1 MLPSSYQKEMENAM
15 RTKRRNW
22 GAFGFLLPATI
33 IYLSVIVIP
42 VFYSFYISLFRW
54 NGISKMQWV
63 GLSNY
68 ITLFTK
74 DPIFHISIRNNLI
87 WIALTLFLTMSV
99 ALLLAVLLNKQF
111 HGRTFFRGF
120 FYFPSVIAP
129 IAVSIIW
136 RWMYEP
142 NFGFINQ
149 FAHTMGFTFFQTWL
163 SNPKTSLYAIFAAN
177 LWAVVGQ
184 TMILFLAGL
193 QTISVDALEAATID
207 GAGAIKRFIHISIP
221 YMRETFII
229 VFATLIIAGMKVFDI
244 VMGLTAGGPNNS
256 TEMLSTYMYS
266 QSFRYNNVGMGT
278 TVAAVMVL
286 IMLFIIVPYISFT
299 AKEH

>member
-99 ALLLAVLLNKQF
+99 ALLLAVLLNK
-111 HGRTFFRGF
+111 H
-120 FYFPSVIAP
+120 S
-129 IAVSIIW
+129 SISLQLLLLSQYQLSGDGC
-136 RWMYEP
+136 M
-142 NFGFINQ
+142 NQ
-149 FAHTMGFTFFQTWL
+149 
-163 SNPKTSLYAIFAAN
+163 
-177 LWAVVGQ
+177 
-184 TMILFLAGL
+184 ILG
-193 QTISVDALEAATID
+193 S
-207 GAGAIKRFIHISIP
+207 
-221 YMRETFII
+221 
-229 VFATLIIAGMKVFDI
+229 
-244 VMGLTAGGPNNS
+244 
-256 TEMLSTYMYS
+256 
-266 QSFRYNNVGMGT
+266 
-278 TVAAVMVL
+278 
-286 IMLFIIVPYISFT
+286 
-299 AKEH
+299 